1 MINFILIFLFNSG
14 IVLQRVKISTNSY
27 KLLNKIVIYICLP
40 ALALYYIRKFIE

>member
-1 MINFILIFLFNSG
+1 MILIFIFYL
-14 IVLQRVKISTNSY
+14 ILDCAAVKTISTNY